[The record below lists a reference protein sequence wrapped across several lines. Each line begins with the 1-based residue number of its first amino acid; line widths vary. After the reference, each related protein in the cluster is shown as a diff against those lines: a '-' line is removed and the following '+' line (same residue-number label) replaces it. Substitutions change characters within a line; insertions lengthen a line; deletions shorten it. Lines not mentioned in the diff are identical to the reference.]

1 MLPNRKMRTRDESFL
16 FNVPLQNEKS
26 DCVGSRLWF
35 SICYI
40 CHAYLSTRFSVKS
53 FLLIFIY
60 TRNDAVFDTEE
71 RAAAQVFYDLFIQFG
86 RGDEELYVV
95 NLADEELLSV

>member
-1 MLPNRKMRTRDESFL
+1 MLPNRKLRTRDESFL

-53 FLLIFIY
+53 FLLIFIHAGHG
-60 TRNDAVFDTEE
+60 TLFDAEE
-71 RAAAQVFYDLFIQFG
+71 RAATQVFYDLFIQLG
-86 RGDEELYVV
+86 RGDEELHVV